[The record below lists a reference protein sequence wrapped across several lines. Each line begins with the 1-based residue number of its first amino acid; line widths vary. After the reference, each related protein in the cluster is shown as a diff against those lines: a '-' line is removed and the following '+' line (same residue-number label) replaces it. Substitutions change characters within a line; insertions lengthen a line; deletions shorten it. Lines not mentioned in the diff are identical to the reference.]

1 MAYALQGGV
10 LSQLSFGINASVA
23 ALKEKLKGLS
33 LKSSFVGGRIE
44 IADDWPNVSNLAGVL
59 LLQDDNLR
67 IVGEGDVDGVYM
79 PDFTAKITDWRHRLL
94 PLCGLTYRS
103 RRRRLS
109 TMAKSPRPSRPS
121 KKTLKILMIVITL
134 TAEEHYHYPLAC
146 L

>member
-1 MAYALQGGV
+1 MKLPMTGRMFPTWPAYYY
-10 LSQLSFGINASVA
+10 
-23 ALKEKLKGLS
+23 
-33 LKSSFVGGRIE
+33 
-44 IADDWPNVSNLAGVL
+44 
-59 LLQDDNLR
+59 LQDDNLR

-79 PDFTAKITDWRHRLL
+79 PDFTAKITDMASSSPPTLRLNISVT
-94 PLCGLTYRS
+94 PA
-103 RRRRLS
+103 RLS